1 MALSQAA
8 MHPGMSFPVAPPVI
22 DEPPLVAMTSPS
34 VPTIAAVGASI
45 AALVGAWA
53 TAPLVAVFGSR
64 SPVAPS
70 PIMVAVAATR
80 AVLVE
85 VAFGKISVPV
95 GMVAAVG
102 AASTALV
109 STSFE
114 PIGVALIEV
123 MSVVVGKLTA
133 DAVRSCAAGLD

>member
-8 MHPGMSFPVAPPVI
+8 MHPGISFPVAPPVI
-22 DEPPLVAMTSPS
+22 EDPPLVAMTSPWLS
-34 VPTIAAVGASI
+34 TNVKGPGTAP
-45 AALVGAWA
+45 LVGACA
-53 TAPLVAVFGSR
+53 TAPLVVVLGSR
-64 SPVAPS
+64 SPVAPG
-70 PIMVAVAATR
+70 PIMVAVAATG

-95 GMVAAVG
+95 GMVAAGG
-102 AASTALV
+102 AASMALV
-109 STSFE
+109 STSCE
-114 PIGVALIEV
+114 PTGVELIEV